1 MSKELRILI
10 LEDLATDAKLIESEL
25 RKGGIAFSSRRVE
38 TREDF
43 FKELRDFAPDLILSD
58 YKLPSFD
65 GSSALSIAKEQCPNV
80 PFIFVSGTIGEELA
94 IDTLKEGATDYVLK
108 DRLARLMP
116 AVSRALR
123 EAEERAVRKQIEEQL
138 KKRVKDLEEF
148 HDMAVGRE
156 LKMVELKEEIE
167 KLKEELRKYKKS
179 EI

>member
-1 MSKELRILI
+1 MSRELRILI

-25 RKGGIAFSSRRVE
+25 RKGGIAFSSMRVE

-43 FKELRDFAPDLILSD
+43 LKELRDFAPDLILSD

-65 GSSALSIAKEQCPNV
+65 GSSALSIAKEQYPNV

-108 DRLARLMP
+108 DRLARLIP
-116 AVSRALR
+116 AVGRALR
-123 EAEERAVRKQIEEQL
+123 EAEERAVRKKIEEQL

-167 KLKEELRKYKKS
+167 KLKEELKKYKKS